1 MIPWLKPT
9 PLSTRCENQVS
20 IETPY
25 VRLSVIM
32 PTSTEAQMPTS
43 ILTWRRPQL
52 SNSSSLIET
61 WRSLLG

>member
-9 PLSTRCENQVS
+9 HSLTRCENRVS

-25 VRLSVIM
+25 MRLSVIM
-32 PTSTEAQMPTS
+32 RTSTEEPMPTS
-43 ILTWRRPQL
+43 ILTWRRRPL
-52 SNSSSLIET
+52 NNYSSLIET